1 MFSFHVLQRK
11 VSCGVTWY
19 VLEGIQK
26 YRTCYATNKKREGGY
41 VYLSW
46 CGVDL
51 SIVGVNAGHL

>member
-1 MFSFHVLQRK
+1 
-11 VSCGVTWY
+11 VTWY

-26 YRTCYATNKKREGGY
+26 YRTWQPAMLLIKKQDGGY

-51 SIVGVNAGHL
+51 SIVGVNAGHF